1 MISIRAVIAKQQTKK
16 QTRKGKEK
24 KRQKREQGNKMS
36 SKRQTERA
44 NLGKGWNAKVD
55 RNRQTKE
62 KAKLKQNRPAMTDC
76 LEIADSEQANA

>member
-1 MISIRAVIAKQQTKK
+1 
-16 QTRKGKEK
+16 
-24 KRQKREQGNKMS
+24 MS

>member
-36 SKRQTERA
+36 SKRQRRA